1 MTEKKTESCSF
12 TGHRQIES
20 GHKPS
25 IDGLTLR
32 AVEYAY
38 SRGVRKF
45 YTGGALGFDTVAA
58 RAVIL
63 FRMTNPD
70 CELHLILPC
79 ADQSV
84 RWRNEDKE
92 AYEHI
97 LSMANSVIC
106 LSDEYTPECMK
117 ARNAELVKRADML
130 IAYASRERSGAGQTV
145 RMAQRK
151 GIPVY
156 NLFASCGKESAQGEN

>member
-1 MTEKKTESCSF
+1 MDEA
-12 TGHRQIES
+12 HML
-20 GHKPS
+20 
-25 IDGLTLR
+25 GLGKYLR
-32 AVEYAY
+32 LNGYKNQHEIMLHHLDLVT
-38 SRGVRKF
+38 KQCH
-45 YTGGALGFDTVAA
+45 AA
-58 RAVIL
+58 GYHPMIWSDMF

-156 NLFASCGKESAQGEN
+156 NLFASCGKERAQGEN